1 MQSHNSQRVGASRV
15 AALTQQSGTA
25 VGSNAFGVAAVLSDC
40 RLEAA
45 DRLADRKKKKPPKL
59 YPNLR
64 GPELNKLSI

>member
-1 MQSHNSQRVGASRV
+1 MGCTPN
-15 AALTQQSGTA
+15 ALKEPINGY
-25 VGSNAFGVAAVLSDC
+25 C

-64 GPELNKLSI
+64 GPELKKLSI